1 MKVVFKV
8 ANNSVPQPTP
18 SPDILS
24 AVVVDGGE
32 VRVKLVEELTTTDM
46 SVNKY
51 QLTDWGDN
59 SDREGQRQER
69 QRKHRGDKLRKR
81 QRGWRKE
88 RQQEKLDLE
97 LLEDVAR
104 KLTDNDIVLNDNP
117 VSSDEKGRDK
127 KQTKN
132 VIKHQASTGVRGG
145 ACGDRCGAL
154 SYLSYLTLV
163 WLTAHV
169 VRY

>member
-18 SPDILS
+18 SPDISS

-104 KLTDNDIVLNDNP
+104 RLTDNDIVLNDNP
-117 VSSDEKGRDK
+117 TTMSENK
-127 KQTKN
+127 KLLDRQPKTL
-132 VIKHQASTGVRGG
+132 IKHQASTEVTGG
-145 ACGDRCGAL
+145 CDRCHGAPL
-154 SYLSYLTLV
+154 LPYLAVLCLASY
-163 WLTAHV
+163 V
-169 VRY
+169 VR